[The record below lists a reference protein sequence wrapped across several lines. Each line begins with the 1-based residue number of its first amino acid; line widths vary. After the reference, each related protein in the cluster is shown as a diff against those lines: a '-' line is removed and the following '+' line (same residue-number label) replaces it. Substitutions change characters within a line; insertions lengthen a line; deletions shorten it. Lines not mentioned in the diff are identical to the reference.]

1 MRKTIAVIL
10 SIIVIFQCS
19 VVFAVNDNEFDVD
32 YTIEGNVVI
41 ETLTIDE
48 ITITREIFPDGSAT
62 IVITEGNISQTVTQ
76 TESFDYE
83 LFYSLATQTNMQEI
97 SPIPHDDDIQ
107 TRGSEITGSQF
118 QHYPYTP
125 ITQTFTRTQIDNIRD
140 AGISYVLGL
149 LATSGIPGAGLF
161 AFASIIV
168 ALVGANSP
176 SKMIVTTTVNE
187 VRTVYDNQYYC
198 HCHHLVIESY
208 DSENHY
214 IGTTRDYY
222 QTIGV

>member
-19 VVFAVNDNEFDVD
+19 VVFAVNDNEFDVE

-41 ETLTIDE
+41 ETVTIDE

-107 TRGSEITGSQF
+107 TRGSEVTGSQF

-125 ITQTFTRTQIDNIRD
+125 ITETFTHSMINEI
-140 AGISYVLGL
+140 AEEGISAALFY
-149 LATSGIPGAGLF
+149 LAKTGIPAAVIAAFGAKLVLII
-161 AFASIIV
+161 AS
-168 ALVGANSP
+168 NSP
-176 SKMIVTTTVNE
+176 DKMIVTTTVNE